1 MDKILKASIAS
12 LFFTVIL
19 YGIFVLFDM
28 LLNCIIQLF
37 KEFNFGPEFFLLGIV
52 WLIGTIWITVCTW
65 DD

>member
-1 MDKILKASIAS
+1 MDKILKASVAS

-19 YGIFVLFDM
+19 YGIFVLFDI
-28 LLNCIIQLF
+28 LLNCIIQVL
-37 KEFNFGPEFFLLGIV
+37 KEFNFGPEFYILGIV

>member
-12 LFFTVIL
+12 LFLTVIL
-19 YGIFVLFDM
+19 YGIFVLFN
-28 LLNCIIQLF
+28 LLADLIVQLL
-37 KEFNFGPEFFLLGIV
+37 KEFNFGPEFYLLGIV